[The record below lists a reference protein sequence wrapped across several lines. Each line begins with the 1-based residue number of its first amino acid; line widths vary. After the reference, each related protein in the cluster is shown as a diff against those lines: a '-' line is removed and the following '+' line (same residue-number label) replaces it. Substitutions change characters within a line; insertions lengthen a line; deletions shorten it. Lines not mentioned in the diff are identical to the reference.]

1 MLERLASEVIPV
13 VRKAAPTTLWG
24 EQDPYGGRPAAYGRT
39 VADAAA
45 EIEKAATPIGT
56 V

>member
-13 VRKAAPTTLWG
+13 IRREVPSTLWG
-24 EQDPYGGRPAAYGRT
+24 TDDPYGGRPAFAGRT

-45 EIEKAATPIGT
+45 VVEGT
-56 V
+56 AP